1 MESPIFYALYGSQN
15 GLSALLQPPT
25 RFAAMKTD
33 SSNFYKPNVRFAVVK
48 TDIYYTFCGGQNA
61 RTELQQPTHALRWSK
76 RILLASTANTRFAQD
91 SPRIWKPPAR
101 FCGAQN
107 GRSELLHAIRWSK
120 RTLQTSTRL
129 IFVLRLVVKTDS
141 SNIYKPPTRF
151 AVSKTHSRNF
161 NKRPTRFAVVKTGFP
176 YFYTT
181 PTRFAVVETDC
192 LGFYKA
198 IIRFTQDSPSFRKLP
213 TLSQGH

>member
-33 SSNFYKPNVRFAVVK
+33 SSNFYKANARFAVVK
-48 TDIYYTFCGGQNA
+48 TDSSNIYYTFCGGQNA

-120 RTLQTSTRL
+120 QTLQTSTRL
-129 IFVLRLVVKTDS
+129 VFVLRLVVKTDS
-141 SNIYKPPTRF
+141 SNFHKANIRF
-151 AVSKTHSRNF
+151 AVSCQNGLF
-161 NKRPTRFAVVKTGFP
+161 
-176 YFYTT
+176 
-181 PTRFAVVETDC
+181 
-192 LGFYKA
+192 
-198 IIRFTQDSPSFRKLP
+198 KLP
-213 TLSQGH
+213 QG